1 MLEKKEKIE
10 IKILFNNLIISESTI
25 YMFIKEYVLWIV
37 KEEELIYAS

>member
-25 YMFIKEYVLWIV
+25 YTFIKEYVLWIV